1 MKGEVMRNEAA
12 SAVAEFDNV
21 AVHYGRTSVLD
32 AVTFAVPRGSVFA
45 ILGRNG
51 AGKSSLLRCLLGL
64 QKPFRGR
71 VQLLGK
77 DPWHDQRSLMRRTGV
92 VPEEPDAP
100 THLTPPELVR
110 LCGSFHDAW
119 DAAAVTAQLKRM
131 KIPPGVAFGS
141 LSRGQKTATM
151 MALAL
156 GHQPE
161 LLILDDPTLGL
172 DAIAKRAVVDELIAA
187 LAARGITVI
196 VATHDLSTI
205 ERFAEHVVILGQH
218 RLLLSETA
226 ESLKN
231 RFRRVRGPKGADF
244 SAFQTVRVIDHPWGR
259 EAIVSDFSDEHFESW
274 RAEQEG
280 AEALSLSLE
289 EIFLATAGEEAES

>member
-1 MKGEVMRNEAA
+1 MRNEAEGV
-12 SAVAEFDNV
+12 VAEFDNV
-21 AVHYGRTSVLD
+21 AVQYGRTGVLD
-32 AVTFAVPRGSVFA
+32 AVTFTVPRGSVFA

-51 AGKSSLLRCLLGL
+51 AGKSSLLRCLVGL
-64 QKPFRGR
+64 QEPFRGR
-71 VQLLGK
+71 VRLLDR
-77 DPWHDQRSLMRRTGV
+77 DPWKAQRALMRRTGV

-100 THLTPPELVR
+100 AHLTVPELVE
-110 LCGSFHDAW
+110 LCGSFHEAW
-119 DAAAVTAQLKRM
+119 NGTAVTAQLKRM
-131 KIPPGVAFGS
+131 KIPFSVAFGS

-172 DAIAKRAVVDELIAA
+172 DAVAKRTIVDELIGT
-187 LAARGITVI
+187 LAAGGVSVI
-196 VATHDLSTI
+196 VATHDLAMI
-205 ERFAEHVVILGQH
+205 ERFAEQVVILGHH
-218 RLLLSETA
+218 RLMISEGL

-231 RFRRVRGPKGADF
+231 RFRRIRGPNGADF
-244 SAFQTVRVIDHPWGR
+244 SAFQVARTIDHPWGR
-259 EAIVSDFSDEHFESW
+259 EAIVTDFSDERFESW

>member
-1 MKGEVMRNEAA
+1 MKGEAMRDQAPGV
-12 SAVAEFDNV
+12 VAEFDNV

-32 AVTFAVPRGSVFA
+32 AVTFAVPKGSVFA

-64 QKPFRGR
+64 QKPFRGHVR
-71 VQLLGK
+71 LLNK
-77 DPWHDQRSLMRRTGV
+77 DPWSAQGALMRRTGV

-100 THLTPPELVR
+100 LHLTTPELVR
-110 LCGSFHDAW
+110 LCGSFYEGW
-119 DAAAVTAQLKRM
+119 DGVAVTAQLKRM
-131 KIPPGVAFGS
+131 KISSAIPFGS

-151 MALAL
+151 LALAL

-172 DAIAKRAVVDELIAA
+172 DPIAKRTVVDELITA
-187 LAARGITVI
+187 LAARGISVI
-196 VATHDLSTI
+196 IATHDLATI
-205 ERFAEHVVILGQH
+205 ERFAEHVVILGRH
-218 RLLLSETA
+218 RLLLSETT

-231 RFRRVRGPKGADF
+231 RFRRIRGPKGADF
-244 SAFQTVRVIDHPWGR
+244 SAFRTARVLDHPWGR
-259 EAIVSDFSDEHFESW
+259 EAIVSDFSDERFESW